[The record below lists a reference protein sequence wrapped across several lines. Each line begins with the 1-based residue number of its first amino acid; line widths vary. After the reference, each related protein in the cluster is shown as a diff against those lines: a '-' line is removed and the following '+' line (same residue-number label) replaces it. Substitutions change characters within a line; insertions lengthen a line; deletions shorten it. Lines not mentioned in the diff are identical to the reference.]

1 MTRLLVLAVT
11 LVVLAGGCARNAGQ
25 VAVEETPL
33 PTLSPT
39 PSASPSP
46 TEPPLPVT
54 LEGPVNNRGISDLA
68 GMGAAATQEITMADF
83 AFAPTFIKVASE
95 ATLKV
100 TLKNPGGLADHTFT
114 IDALGF
120 DRRLKPGEQAD
131 FEIKLPAAGESLRFY
146 CRMHVDK
153 GMQGAI
159 YFNDGEP
166 VSTASIAPSP
176 AAQAA
181 RSTTTTRR
189 VNPAPAPAPA
199 PAPRSTGDLDVPDLE
214 EDEAGNLRG
223 ADGTDGER
231 GARGTRGAPG
241 VDPPDADFE
250 VEPEEEEEED

>member
-1 MTRLLVLAVT
+1 MTRLLVLATT
-11 LVVLAGGCARNAGQ
+11 LVLLAGGCARNAGQ

-46 TEPPLPVT
+46 TEPPLPVA
-54 LEGPVNNRGISDLA
+54 LEGPVNNRGISDLV
-68 GMGAAATQEITMADF
+68 GMGTAATQEITMADF
-83 AFAPTFIKVASE
+83 AFAPTFIKVVPE

-114 IDALGF
+114 LDALGVN
-120 DRRLKPGEQAD
+120 RQLKPGEQVD

-146 CRMHVDK
+146 CRMHADK

-181 RSTTTTRR
+181 RSSTTTWR
-189 VNPAPAPAPA
+189 VNPPAPAPA

-214 EDEAGNLRG
+214 EDEGGSLRG
-223 ADGTDGER
+223 SDGSD
-231 GARGTRGAPG
+231 GARGEEGVPGEPGANPE
-241 VDPPDADFE
+241 DADFDI
-250 VEPEEEEEED
+250 EPEEEEEEG

>member
-1 MTRLLVLAVT
+1 MTLVL
-11 LVVLAGGCARNAGQ
+11 LAGGCARNAGQ

-46 TEPPLPVT
+46 TESPLPVT
-54 LEGPVNNRGISDLA
+54 LEGPVNNKGISDLV

-83 AFAPTFIKVASE
+83 AFTPTFIKVTPE

-114 IDALGF
+114 LDALGV
-120 DRRLKPGEQAD
+120 DRQLKPGEQAD
-131 FEIKLPAAGESLRFY
+131 FELKLPAAGEALRFY
-146 CRMHVDK
+146 CRMHADK

-166 VSTASIAPSP
+166 VSIASIAPPP
-176 AAQAA
+176 APPT
-181 RSTTTTRR
+181 RSATTARR
-189 VNPAPAPAPA
+189 VNPAPPAA
-199 PAPRSTGDLDVPDLE
+199 PAPRRTGDLNVPDLDVND

-223 ADGTDGER
+223 SDGNNGDRGE
-231 GARGTRGAPG
+231 RGTRGEPGADPVDPG
-241 VDPPDADFE
+241 VDI
-250 VEPEEEEEED
+250 EPEEEEEED

>member
-1 MTRLLVLAVT
+1 MTLVL
-11 LVVLAGGCARNAGQ
+11 LAGGCVRNAGQ

-39 PSASPSP
+39 PLASPSP

-54 LEGPVNNRGISDLA
+54 LEGPVNNKGISDLV
-68 GMGAAATQEITMADF
+68 GMGAAATQEITMTDF
-83 AFAPTFIKVASE
+83 AFTPTFIKVASE

-100 TLKNPGGLADHTFT
+100 TLKNLGGLADHTFT
-114 IDALGF
+114 LDALGV
-120 DRRLKPGEQAD
+120 DRQLKPSEQVD
-131 FEIKLPAAGESLRFY
+131 FEMKLPAAGESLRFY
-146 CRMHVDK
+146 CRLHADK

-181 RSTTTTRR
+181 RRSTTTRR
-189 VNPAPAPAPA
+189 VNPAPPPA
-199 PAPRSTGDLDVPDLE
+199 PAPRSTADLDIPDLDLND

-223 ADGTDGER
+223 SDGTDGAR
-231 GARGTRGAPG
+231 GERGTRGEPG
-241 VDPPDADFE
+241 ADPVDADFE
-250 VEPEEEEEED
+250 TESEEEEEGG